1 MSEPSDDANRWSW
14 VTPDGK
20 TVTGA
25 KGELML
31 ALRGERLPPTTL
43 VWRSG
48 WGEWLPASRVTELKG
63 VLPPGAA
70 EPARAPKLTGS
81 LAAPAPAPA
90 RGAAGPSRPP
100 PAPVRNKG
108 PATSRPPPA
117 PVRAKPERQLLEIP
131 GARVPTASG
140 AVAATSPGATRPRG
154 ASILGPPR
162 EQMTNAAAAR
172 AALPT
177 LGGEE
182 VVPAPMTTLRPPG
195 AVPPPPRAVGPALG
209 TSKLEEELAT
219 QRKVPS
225 ITATPLPVGAVTAA
239 ARAAAAAPAST
250 EAAATEPG
258 GPPASLMSG
267 AGSVPGAEWQASA
280 PQSSAFRAEHVDVA
294 PPSTTLESTA
304 PSAPPADPVASLNA
318 AAFEHVPT
326 ALPGDRAVTLP
337 IPRSVAI
344 VLALAVAGLLVLV
357 TGALVF
363 STRGHSSAGTNG
375 DASASASAASAALTP
390 GCRLLAPA
398 ARLSVTAERSV
409 QPVLTEVVR
418 GERVALGFASAPKT
432 AAGAVVRLAT
442 LDTER
447 TPDQPG
453 DAVVRSSVPLVK
465 GTRIELGVDRAGGE
479 LSGGRTLADGTALG
493 FAGADLV
500 RRAGGKTSVLVAGA
514 ASDKTTDPRIA
525 SSSAGTLVT
534 FRRGGLSGQV
544 LYTWVAPDGS
554 TSGRMTPVT
563 APDVKFSGTPD
574 AAANANGGLLA
585 FAGRASDT
593 AEWRVQLASVP
604 RSGNATVRQFATPA
618 GGSGGGNIAPA
629 VTALGDDGWVLQWTE
644 GAAGAYEVRL
654 QRLNQNLE
662 PVGEARLVSPKGAN
676 AGQGTL
682 MSSGSRLLSVFIQT
696 TAGHDELWGATFE
709 CH

>member
-31 ALRGERLPPTTL
+31 ALRGERLPASTL
-43 VWRSG
+43 VWRNG
-48 WGEWLPASRVTELKG
+48 WGEWLPASRVTELKS

-70 EPARAPKLTGS
+70 EPAQAPKLSGAQS
-81 LAAPAPAPA
+81 PPAAVRAAP
-90 RGAAGPSRPP
+90 GPSRPP
-100 PAPVRNKG
+100 PAPVRNR

-117 PVRAKPERQLLEIP
+117 PVRSKPERQPLEIP
-131 GARVPTASG
+131 GPRVPTAAGPVAAAPG
-140 AVAATSPGATRPRG
+140 AVTRPRG
-154 ASILGPPR
+154 VSILGPHR
-162 EQMTNAAAAR
+162 EQMAANSAASR
-172 AALPT
+172 APLPT
-177 LGGEE
+177 LGGDEL
-182 VVPAPMTTLRPPG
+182 VAPPITTLRPPG
-195 AVPPPPRAVGPALG
+195 AVPPPPRAVGPALA
-209 TSKLEEELAT
+209 TPKPEEELPT

-225 ITATPLPVGAVTAA
+225 ITATPLPVSGTTGERRSGFGVPNSA
-239 ARAAAAAPAST
+239 

-258 GPPASLMSG
+258 GPPASLANEAVSFRN
-267 AGSVPGAEWQASA
+267 VEAEASA
-280 PQSSAFRAEHVDVA
+280 ALSSAQLGEHVDVV

-304 PSAPPADPVASLNA
+304 PSAPPADFQAPSLNA
-318 AAFEHVPT
+318 AALDDGPT

-344 VLALAVAGLLVLV
+344 VLTLAVAGLLVLV
-357 TGALVF
+357 TGALMF
-363 STRGHSSAGTNG
+363 SSRGHAAASP
-375 DASASASAASAALTP
+375 DASATASGAGAAVVP

-398 ARLSVTAERSV
+398 ARLSITAERSV
-409 QPVLTEVVR
+409 QPVLAEVVR
-418 GERVALGFASAPKT
+418 GERVAVGFASAPKT
-432 AAGAVVRLAT
+432 AAGAIVRLDT
-442 LDTER
+442 LDAER
-447 TPDQPG
+447 SPDQTG
-453 DAVVRSSVPLVK
+453 DSAVRSSTPLVK
-465 GTRIELGVDRAGGE
+465 GTGIELSVDRAGGE
-479 LSGGRTLADGTALG
+479 LSGGRTLADGTAVG

-500 RRAGGKTSVLVAGA
+500 RRAAGKTTVLVAGA
-514 ASDKTTDPRIA
+514 ASDKTTDPRVAA
-525 SSSAGTLVT
+525 SSSGTLVT

-554 TSGRMTPVT
+554 TSGRMTPLA

-574 AAANANGGLLA
+574 AAVNATGGLLA
-585 FAGRASDT
+585 FAGRASDS
-593 AEWRVQLASVP
+593 AEWRVQLASVT
-604 RSGNATVRQFATPA
+604 RSGKASVRQFETPA

-629 VTALGDDGWVLQWTE
+629 VAALGDDGWVLQWTE
-644 GAAGAYEVRL
+644 GAAGAYQVRL

-662 PVGEARLVSPKGAN
+662 PVGDARLVSPKGAN

-682 MSSGSRLLSVFIQT
+682 AATDSHVLSIFIQT

>member
-20 TVTGA
+20 TVSGA

-31 ALRGERLPPTTL
+31 ALRGERLPPGTL

-48 WGEWLPASRVTELKG
+48 WGEWLPASRVTELKS

-70 EPARAPKLTGS
+70 EPAQAPKLTGTQT
-81 LAAPAPAPA
+81 APAPA
-90 RGAAGPSRPP
+90 RPAAGPSRPP
-100 PAPVRNKG
+100 PAPVRNKA

-117 PVRAKPERQLLEIP
+117 PVRAKPERRLLEIP
-131 GARVPTASG
+131 GARVPTAG
-140 AVAATSPGATRPRG
+140 GPVAATSPGGARPRG

-182 VVPAPMTTLRPPG
+182 AVPAMTTLRPPG
-195 AVPPPPRAVGPALG
+195 AVPPPPRSVGPALG
-209 TSKLEEELAT
+209 APKLDEELAT
-219 QRKVPS
+219 QRRVPS
-225 ITATPLPVGAVTAA
+225 PMATPLPVGAVTAST
-239 ARAAAAAPAST
+239 RAVPAPPAST
-250 EAAATEPG
+250 EAAQTEPSG
-258 GPPASLMSG
+258 LPASSTSG
-267 AGSVPGAEWQASA
+267 ATSVHGVERQPVAVPRPPELAEQV
-280 PQSSAFRAEHVDVA
+280 EVA
-294 PPSTTLESTA
+294 PPSTTLQSSA
-304 PSAPPADPVASLNA
+304 PSAPPPEPAPTLNA
-318 AAFEHVPT
+318 AAFENIPT

-357 TGALVF
+357 TGGLVF
-363 STRGHSSAGTNG
+363 STRGRTATGSGAT
-375 DASASASAASAALTP
+375 AASAAEDAVAP
-390 GCRLLAPA
+390 GCKLLAPA
-398 ARLSVTAERSV
+398 ARLSITAERAV
-409 QPVLTEVVR
+409 QPVLAEVAR
-418 GERVALGFASAPKT
+418 GERVAVGFASAPKT
-432 AAGAVVRLAT
+432 AAAAVVRLDT
-442 LDTER
+442 LDAER
-447 TPDQPG
+447 SADQTG
-453 DAVVRSSVPLVK
+453 DTAVRSSVPVVK
-465 GTRIELGVDRAGGE
+465 GARVELAVDRSGDA

-514 ASDKTTDPRIA
+514 ASDKTTDPRLA
-525 SSSAGTLVT
+525 SSSAGTLLT

-554 TSGRMTPVT
+554 TNGSVTPVS

-574 AAANANGGLLA
+574 AAANAGGGLIA
-585 FAGRASDT
+585 FAGRASEN

-604 RSGNATVRQFATPA
+604 RSGKASVRQFVTPA

-629 VTALGDDGWVLQWTE
+629 VAALGDGGWLLQWTE

-654 QRLNQNLE
+654 QQLSQNLE

-682 MSSGSRLLSVFIQT
+682 LATGGRVLSVFIQT
-696 TAGHDELWGATFE
+696 TAGHDELWGASFE